1 MPSSPRAQRLKRRVI
16 LFDVDGTL
24 VHAAGAGRRSL
35 ERVLSGEFGRVEHAL
50 SGLRLDGMTDR
61 LIVREVLVALGRTF
75 EDSLCDRILESYV
88 VALREEIQGP
98 GFRVLPGVV
107 EVLTD
112 LAAAGATVGLCTGNV
127 AEGARLKLA
136 RGGIDRFFEWG
147 PDAIAGFAHDGE
159 ARELLVRAALDR
171 GASRLG
177 SALEPGDALVVGDTP
192 RDVSAARAHGVPVV
206 GVATGRYPAEE
217 LRRAGA
223 HGVLATLDGAA
234 PALLAWVEGGA
245 PPGAVA

>member
-1 MPSSPRAQRLKRRVI
+1 MI

-112 LAAAGATVGLCTGNV
+112 LATAGATVGLCTGNV

-177 SALEPGDALVVGDTP
+177 WALDPGDALVVGDTP

-206 GVATGRYPAEE
+206 GVATGRYGAEE

>member
-1 MPSSPRAQRLKRRVI
+1 VI

-75 EDSLCDRILESYV
+75 EDALCDRILESYV
-88 VALREEIQGP
+88 DALREEIQGP
-98 GFRVLPGVV
+98 GFRVLPGV
-107 EVLTD
+107 EDLLTV

-177 SALEPGDALVVGDTP
+177 ASLSPGDALVVGDTP
-192 RDVSAARAHGVPVV
+192 RDISAARAHGVPVV
-206 GVATGRYPAEE
+206 GVATGRYGAEE